1 MRDGLTTPGEIP
13 CFQYMS
19 APLPSLDFEGLS
31 GEEIRR
37 LLQDHDLALTPDE
50 AVKIQRE
57 ILKRPPTLAECVLW
71 SIQGSEHCSYKSSRI
86 HLKQFVTEA
95 PNVILG
101 PSEDAGVVEV
111 ARDKEGRRWGI
122 ALSHESHNHPSQ
134 IVPYE
139 GAATGVGGNVRD
151 VCCMGAKVVA
161 VGDALRFGDFK
172 SNKTRW
178 IQEGVVA
185 GIAGYGNPLGI
196 PNLGGDVQ
204 YDSGYNDNCLVTVL
218 TLGAL
223 CETHLIHSHAPAD
236 SAGHALVLV
245 GKPTDNSGF
254 GGASFASGELEEEA
268 REQNKGAVQEPN
280 AFLGRHLLKA
290 TYALVAQIV
299 ERDWTDQF
307 GFKDLGAGG
316 IACASVELADS
327 AGLGAK
333 VDLEKVQVG
342 MEGLPPHVILCSETQ
357 ERYMWVVP
365 PDRVDWVLRHYNEVF
380 DLPGVSV
387 GAAARVVGRIRADNR
402 YVVTCNGETLVDARA
417 PDVTKGLVYDRP
429 QRAAERP
436 APLPEPPA
444 PVDPNAMLLRLLAH
458 ENIAS
463 REPVF
468 ESYDKQV
475 QGGVVLEA
483 GKADAGVLR
492 PFYDHAYPDEIREVG
507 VAVSMDQNPRLNRLD
522 PYLGA
527 MQAVLEA
534 ARNVAAVGASPEAF
548 TDCLCYGNPEKEEQM
563 GEFAAGMKG
572 VADAARALT
581 LFEHPGHSVPIVAGN
596 VSLYNES
603 RTGSIPPSPMI
614 ACLGKLPRADKSIG
628 CGLRGAENRMLYLGR
643 PPSGLGGSVYSSLF
657 PGHGGA
663 LPTVDPEEAN
673 REIHALLRLIRD
685 GLVLSCH
692 DISEGGVAVA
702 AAEMAMA
709 GKAGISLTLPPTAS
723 LPALL
728 FGEQGA
734 FLAEVEARSVE
745 QVEAILQPL
754 DIHWCW
760 AGETLKEPVIRVQEV
775 MEVPVADARFAWAN
789 GLREHPIPELA

>member
-1 MRDGLTTPGEIP
+1 
-13 CFQYMS
+13 MS
-19 APLPSLDFEGLS
+19 APLPSLDFEGCS
-31 GEEIRR
+31 EEEIKRI
-37 LLQDHDLALTPDE
+37 LQEHALSLTPSE
-50 AVKIQRE
+50 AIKIQRE
-57 ILKRPPTLAECVLW
+57 ILGRPPTLAECVLW

-161 VGDALRFGDFK
+161 IGNALRFGEFG
-172 SNKTRW
+172 SNKTYW
-178 IQEGVVA
+178 IQDGVVA

-196 PNLGGDVQ
+196 PNLGGDLQ
-204 YDSGYNDNCLVTVL
+204 YDAGYNDNCLVTVL

-223 CETHLIHSHAPAD
+223 CETHLIHSHAPAN
-236 SAGHALVLV
+236 SAGHALVLI

-254 GGASFASGELEEEA
+254 GGASFASGELEEDA

-290 TYALVAQIV
+290 TYALVEEIV
-299 ERDWTDQF
+299 KRGLADQF

-327 AGLGAK
+327 AGLGAE
-333 VDLEKVQVG
+333 VDLEKVAVG
-342 MEGLPPHVILCSETQ
+342 MEGLPPHVVLCSETQ

-365 PDRVDWVLRHYNEVF
+365 PEQVDWVLQHYNQVF

-387 GAAARVVGRIRADNR
+387 GAAARVVGRIRSDDR
-402 YVVTCNGETLVDARA
+402 YLVTFKGETLVDARA
-417 PDVTKGLVYDRP
+417 PDVTRGLVYDRP
-429 QRAAERP
+429 SRLP
-436 APLPEPPA
+436 KKHAPLPEPPEPKDYA
-444 PVDPNAMLLRLLAH
+444 AMLLRLLAH

-483 GKADAGVLR
+483 GRADAGVLR
-492 PFYDHAYPDEIREVG
+492 PFYDHTYPPEIREVG

-527 MQAVLEA
+527 MQAVLES

-548 TDCLCYGNPEKEEQM
+548 TDCLCYGNPEKEDQM

-572 VADAARALT
+572 VADAAKALT
-581 LFEHPGHSVPIVAGN
+581 LFEHPQHSVPIVAGN

-614 ACLGKLPRADKSIG
+614 ACLGKLPRAKEAIG
-628 CGLRGAENRMLYLGR
+628 CELQGSGNRMLYLGQ

-657 PGHGGA
+657 PGHGGE
-663 LPTVDPEEAN
+663 LPVIDPDEAN
-673 REIHALLRLIRD
+673 REIHALLQLIRA
-685 GLVLSCH
+685 GLILSCH

-709 GKAGISLTLPPTAS
+709 GKAGIDLTLPPTS
-723 LPALL
+723 KLHTLL

-734 FLAEVEARSVE
+734 FLAEVDPASIAEVE
-745 QVEAILQPL
+745 TILQRL
-754 DIHWCW
+754 EVSWCW
-760 AGETLKEPVIRVQEV
+760 IGETTKQPLIRLQEV
-775 MEVPVADARFAWAN
+775 IEVPVAEARLAWAN
-789 GLREHPIPELA
+789 GLREHPVPSLA